1 MVILADTT
9 EATVEDKTISPP
21 FFGLFGD
28 ELGVLECSSSAD
40 DLGVSGNFFFLFCFF
55 FYFWGTGGENLAV

>member
-1 MVILADTT
+1 M
-9 EATVEDKTISPP
+9 EDKTISPP